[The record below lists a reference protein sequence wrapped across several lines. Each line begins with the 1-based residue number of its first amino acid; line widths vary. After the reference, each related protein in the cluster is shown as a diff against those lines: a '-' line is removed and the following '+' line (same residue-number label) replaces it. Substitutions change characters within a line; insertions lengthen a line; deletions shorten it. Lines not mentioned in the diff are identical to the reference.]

1 MTVDGCW
8 QGAVFCNAQGGFELT
23 TPTKMKRTAF
33 EWQKKKYAFNR
44 AQAADLPH
52 AKETL
57 WHWAT
62 EAITKLSIYLNS
74 YTQSEILDEIKIFAM
89 PKENSVSKSRKKN
102 SKFIFFRI
110 WSLDFSS
117 FTSYGFLLPKG
128 RTPNSQKS
136 ARISID
142 LESISDCV
150 GDSTNSTSRNAL
162 FYFLFQV
169 AVKVPWIFV
178 YIFIGICFCGQI
190 WNQEIKMKF
199 SWFILH
205 CL

>member
-44 AQAADLPH
+44 ARAADLPH

-62 EAITKLSIYLNS
+62 EAITKDAIYLNS

-150 GDSTNSTSRNAL
+150 VPIPVPHPPKKLRYFRVFSL
-162 FYFLFQV
+162 FNVILCRLPGGARQYPRSGYFLV
-169 AVKVPWIFV
+169 RI
-178 YIFIGICFCGQI
+178 
-190 WNQEIKMKF
+190 
-199 SWFILH
+199 
-205 CL
+205 

>member
-1 MTVDGCW
+1 MAWLLTAVDKVLFF
-8 QGAVFCNAQGGFELT
+8 AMPRGGFELT

-44 AQAADLPH
+44 ARAADLPH

-62 EAITKLSIYLNS
+62 ETITKDAIYLNS

-150 GDSTNSTSRNAL
+150 
-162 FYFLFQV
+162 V
-169 AVKVPWIFV
+169 A
-178 YIFIGICFCGQI
+178 Q
-190 WNQEIKMKF
+190 
-199 SWFILH
+199 SA
-205 CL
+205 CLQRPISA

>member
-1 MTVDGCW
+1 MPSIGLKPQTFRM
-8 QGAVFCNAQGGFELT
+8 Q
-23 TPTKMKRTAF
+23 KRHFGTA
-33 EWQKKKYAFNR
+33 
-44 AQAADLPH
+44 
-52 AKETL
+52 
-57 WHWAT
+57 
-62 EAITKLSIYLNS
+62 IYLNL

-89 PKENSVSKSRKKN
+89 PKENCVSKSRKKN

-150 GDSTNSTSRNAL
+150 IAL
-162 FYFLFQV
+162 
-169 AVKVPWIFV
+169 
-178 YIFIGICFCGQI
+178 
-190 WNQEIKMKF
+190 
-199 SWFILH
+199 
-205 CL
+205 

>member
-44 AQAADLPH
+44 ARAADLPH

-62 EAITKLSIYLNS
+62 EAITKDAIYLNL

-150 GDSTNSTSRNAL
+150 LCLSQTHSLWLNLMFTRLNHLFSAL
-162 FYFLFQV
+162 IFQSHN
-169 AVKVPWIFV
+169 FQT
-178 YIFIGICFCGQI
+178 FIQSV
-190 WNQEIKMKF
+190 QTV
-199 SWFILH
+199 
-205 CL
+205 

>member
-8 QGAVFCNAQGGFELT
+8 QGGVFCNAQGGFELT

-44 AQAADLPH
+44 ARAADLPH

-62 EAITKLSIYLNS
+62 EAITKDAIYLNS

-128 RTPNSQKS
+128 RTQNSQKS

-150 GDSTNSTSRNAL
+150 DNYVSKSGWLSKIHHNPRT
-162 FYFLFQV
+162 
-169 AVKVPWIFV
+169 
-178 YIFIGICFCGQI
+178 C
-190 WNQEIKMKF
+190 
-199 SWFILH
+199 
-205 CL
+205 

>member
-1 MTVDGCW
+1 M
-8 QGAVFCNAQGGFELT
+8 AIF
-23 TPTKMKRTAF
+23 
-33 EWQKKKYAFNR
+33 FN
-44 AQAADLPH
+44 
-52 AKETL
+52 
-57 WHWAT
+57 
-62 EAITKLSIYLNS
+62 I

-142 LESISDCV
+142 SKSISDCV
-150 GDSTNSTSRNAL
+150 NSTL
-162 FYFLFQV
+162 V
-169 AVKVPWIFV
+169 
-178 YIFIGICFCGQI
+178 
-190 WNQEIKMKF
+190 
-199 SWFILH
+199 
-205 CL
+205 